1 MQPAH
6 IDIKEFHWLM
16 DMLQTIDVG
25 LVVLDRDFNIKVWNS
40 FMENHS
46 GMTPRQT
53 QDQNLFELFSEIP
66 KDWLIHKANSVF
78 MLKNRSF
85 MIWEQRPYLF
95 KFKNY
100 RPITGTEPF
109 MYQNLTISPL
119 VSTDGQVNHIAII
132 IYDVTDMAV
141 SKLELETSNAEL
153 EKLSRTDRLTQL
165 NNRGYW
171 EECLA
176 KEFLRVKRTG
186 QIASLIIFDID
197 HFKKVNDTYGHMAGD
212 EVIRQTAAV
221 LRSGIRD
228 TDIPGR
234 YGGEEFVL
242 ILIDT
247 DPDKAYI
254 LAERLRKKIESLTV
268 KYEDMEIKYTVSL
281 GISEAS
287 SDSGDYMKWL
297 ECADSALYISKESGR
312 NQTSVY
318 DEKKRALVSFL
329 SGSSCIL

>member
-1 MQPAH
+1 M
-6 IDIKEFHWLM
+6 IDENINELHWM
-16 DMLQTIDVG
+16 MRMVDSINVG
-25 LVVLDRDFNIKVWNS
+25 LVVVDMEYKIQVWNE
-40 FMENHS
+40 FMENRS
-46 GMTPRQT
+46 GYTATKVM
-53 QDQNLFELFSEIP
+53 NSVIYELFQEIP
-66 KDWLIHKANSVF
+66 EQWFKNKVMSVST
-78 MLKNRSF
+78 LGNQSF
-85 MIWEQRPYLF
+85 TIWEQNPYLF

-100 RPITGTEPF
+100 RPITGAVEY
-109 MYQNLTISPL
+109 MYQNTTFIPLSSPNG
-119 VSTDGQVNHIAII
+119 DINQIGII
-132 IYDVTDMAV
+132 VYDVTDMAV

-171 EECLA
+171 EECLE

-268 KYEDMEIKYTVSL
+268 NYEDMEIKYTVSL
-281 GISEAS
+281 GISVAS

-297 ECADSALYISKESGR
+297 ECADNALYISKESGR
-312 NQTSVY
+312 NQTNIY
-318 DEKKRALVSFL
+318 DEKKSD
-329 SGSSCIL
+329 

>member
-1 MQPAH
+1 M
-6 IDIKEFHWLM
+6 IDENINELHWM
-16 DMLQTIDVG
+16 MRMVDSINVG
-25 LVVLDRDFNIKVWNS
+25 LVVVDMDYKIQVWNE
-40 FMENHS
+40 FMENRS
-46 GMTPRQT
+46 GYTATKVM
-53 QDQNLFELFSEIP
+53 NNVIYELFQEIP
-66 KDWLIHKANSVF
+66 EQWFKNKVMSVS
-78 MLKNRSF
+78 MLGNQSF
-85 MIWEQRPYLF
+85 TIWEQNPYLF

-100 RPITGTEPF
+100 RPITGAVEY
-109 MYQNLTISPL
+109 MYQNTTFIPLSSPNG
-119 VSTDGQVNHIAII
+119 DINQIGII
-132 IYDVTDMAV
+132 VYDVTDMAV

-171 EECLA
+171 EECLS

-268 KYEDMEIKYTVSL
+268 KYEDMEIKYTVSM

-287 SDSGDYMKWL
+287 GDSGDYMKWL

-312 NQTSVY
+312 NQTTVY
-318 DEKKRALVSFL
+318 DEKKSD
-329 SGSSCIL
+329 

>member
-1 MQPAH
+1 M
-6 IDIKEFHWLM
+6 IDENINELHWM
-16 DMLQTIDVG
+16 MRMVDSINVG
-25 LVVLDRDFNIKVWNS
+25 LVVVDMEYKIQVWNE
-40 FMENHS
+40 FMENRS
-46 GMTPRQT
+46 GYTATKVM
-53 QDQNLFELFSEIP
+53 NNVIYELFQEIP
-66 KDWLIHKANSVF
+66 EQWFKNKVMSVST
-78 MLKNRSF
+78 LGNQSF
-85 MIWEQRPYLF
+85 TIWEQNPYLF

-100 RPITGTEPF
+100 RPITGAVEY
-109 MYQNLTISPL
+109 MYQNTTFIPLSSP
-119 VSTDGQVNHIAII
+119 TGDINQIGII
-132 IYDVTDMAV
+132 VYDVTDMAV

-171 EECLA
+171 EECLS

-254 LAERLRKKIESLTV
+254 LAERLRKKIESLRV
-268 KYEDMEIKYTVSL
+268 KYEDMEIKYTVSM

-287 SDSGDYMKWL
+287 GDSGDYMKWL
-297 ECADSALYISKESGR
+297 ECADSALYLSKESGR
-312 NQTSVY
+312 NQTTIY
-318 DEKKRALVSFL
+318 DEKKSD
-329 SGSSCIL
+329 

>member
-1 MQPAH
+1 M
-6 IDIKEFHWLM
+6 IDENINELHWM
-16 DMLQTIDVG
+16 MRMVDSINVG
-25 LVVLDRDFNIKVWNS
+25 LVVVDMEYKIQVWNE
-40 FMENHS
+40 FMENRS
-46 GMTPRQT
+46 GYTATKVM
-53 QDQNLFELFSEIP
+53 NNVIYELFQEIP
-66 KDWLIHKANSVF
+66 EQWFKNKVMSVST
-78 MLKNRSF
+78 LGNQSF
-85 MIWEQRPYLF
+85 TIWEQNPYLF

-100 RPITGTEPF
+100 RPITGAVEY
-109 MYQNLTISPL
+109 MYQNTTFIPLSSP
-119 VSTDGQVNHIAII
+119 TGDINQIGII
-132 IYDVTDMAV
+132 VYDVTDMAV

-171 EECLA
+171 EECLS

-268 KYEDMEIKYTVSL
+268 KYEDMEIKYTVSM

-287 SDSGDYMKWL
+287 GDSGDYMKWL

-312 NQTSVY
+312 NQTTIY
-318 DEKKRALVSFL
+318 DEKKSD
-329 SGSSCIL
+329 

>member
-1 MQPAH
+1 M
-6 IDIKEFHWLM
+6 IDENINELHWM
-16 DMLQTIDVG
+16 MRMVDSINVG
-25 LVVLDRDFNIKVWNS
+25 LVVVDMEYKIQVWNE
-40 FMENHS
+40 FMENRS
-46 GMTPRQT
+46 GYTATKVM
-53 QDQNLFELFSEIP
+53 NSVIYELFQEIP
-66 KDWLIHKANSVF
+66 EQWFKNKVMSVST
-78 MLKNRSF
+78 LGNQSF
-85 MIWEQRPYLF
+85 TIWEQNPYLF

-100 RPITGTEPF
+100 RPITGAVEY
-109 MYQNLTISPL
+109 MYQNTTFIPLSSPNGDINQIG
-119 VSTDGQVNHIAII
+119 VIV
-132 IYDVTDMAV
+132 YDVTDMAV

-171 EECLA
+171 EECLE

-247 DPDKAYI
+247 VPDKAYI

-268 KYEDMEIKYTVSL
+268 NYEDMEIKYTVSL
-281 GISEAS
+281 GISVAS

-297 ECADSALYISKESGR
+297 ECADNALYISKESGR
-312 NQTSVY
+312 NQTNIY
-318 DEKKRALVSFL
+318 DEKKSD
-329 SGSSCIL
+329 

>member
-1 MQPAH
+1 M
-6 IDIKEFHWLM
+6 IDENINELHWM
-16 DMLQTIDVG
+16 MRMVDSINVG
-25 LVVLDRDFNIKVWNS
+25 LVVVDMDYKIQVWNE
-40 FMENHS
+40 FMENRS
-46 GMTPRQT
+46 GYTATKVM
-53 QDQNLFELFSEIP
+53 NNVIYELFQEIP
-66 KDWLIHKANSVF
+66 EQWFKNKVMSVS
-78 MLKNRSF
+78 MLGNQSF
-85 MIWEQRPYLF
+85 TIWEQNPYLF

-100 RPITGTEPF
+100 RPITGAVEY
-109 MYQNLTISPL
+109 MYQNTTFIPLSSPNG
-119 VSTDGQVNHIAII
+119 DINQIGII
-132 IYDVTDMAV
+132 VYDVTDMAV

-171 EECLA
+171 EECLS

-318 DEKKRALVSFL
+318 DEKKSD
-329 SGSSCIL
+329 